1 MPYTGTRRTTQSRIS
16 ITWFVIHGS
25 TPVAPAPFLH
35 LLPKWGRQVYV
46 GSANRATAQAS
57 SHRRHSSAQ
66 MRQCSWCCAWWSHS
80 SADLRQA
87 SIHASRTILAWSGTN
102 SVCLLRTPPVDRQMS
117 LQFRQSVMHLS
128 RVSTSGSPR
137 SASAHAVQVWA
148 QTKHSSMHAAKTLA
162 SSESARGCVSSICCA
177 RDMITPLVSALTSRA
192 PPSPEHHRA
201 FVPRCAAPRL
211 THRSPPPRIDASH
224 SSKEVGMAWRLKG
237 SYVETCSCDLICPC
251 NATFDHGATYDYCRV
266 TLVFNIREGD
276 VEGIDIGGLKV
287 AAIADTP
294 KVMTDGNWRLGVFID
309 ENASDEQA
317 DKLVKVFT
325 GQIGGPMAALGPL
338 VGEMLGVER
347 AAITVE
353 DDGVR
358 HSVRVGDSID
368 FEIED
373 IVPFGVETGQPV
385 RFQGMFHPVA
395 SDLTIAEAKR
405 SRINA
410 FGIEYEG
417 KTGLS
422 TSEFSWAA

>member
-1 MPYTGTRRTTQSRIS
+1 M
-16 ITWFVIHGS
+16 
-25 TPVAPAPFLH
+25 
-35 LLPKWGRQVYV
+35 
-46 GSANRATAQAS
+46 
-57 SHRRHSSAQ
+57 
-66 MRQCSWCCAWWSHS
+66 
-80 SADLRQA
+80 
-87 SIHASRTILAWSGTN
+87 AWS
-102 SVCLLRTPPVDRQMS
+102 
-117 LQFRQSVMHLS
+117 
-128 RVSTSGSPR
+128 
-137 SASAHAVQVWA
+137 
-148 QTKHSSMHAAKTLA
+148 
-162 SSESARGCVSSICCA
+162 
-177 RDMITPLVSALTSRA
+177 
-192 PPSPEHHRA
+192 
-201 FVPRCAAPRL
+201 
-211 THRSPPPRIDASH
+211 
-224 SSKEVGMAWRLKG
+224 LKG

-309 ENASDEQA
+309 ENASEEQA